1 MFISIWNF
9 LIVNFENYEV
19 LTNLK
24 FAANVNENEN
34 LINGVTKRFWTSNIK
49 VYIVQRH
56 IYRYILKKLNT
67 PKNQNILVKKN
78 WS

>member
-49 VYIVQRH
+49 VYIV
-56 IYRYILKKLNT
+56 
-67 PKNQNILVKKN
+67 
-78 WS
+78 